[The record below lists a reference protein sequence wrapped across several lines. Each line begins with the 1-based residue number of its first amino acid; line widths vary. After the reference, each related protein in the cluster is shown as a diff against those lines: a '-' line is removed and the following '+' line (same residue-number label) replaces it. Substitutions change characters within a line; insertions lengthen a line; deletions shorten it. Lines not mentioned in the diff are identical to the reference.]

1 MILPDP
7 PRLPPPNN
15 SWLQGLLAFSTLVI
29 FVHVVLVALAVPMPR
44 RFRAISRGGRS
55 QSSRGPSRS
64 SRSRRGLRL
73 SSRSR
78 GRSRSNH
85 GLSRSSCQRS
95 QSRCGRSLSRRG
107 LSLSMRSRGRGRS
120 NRATRR
126 SSRQRSQSSSSE
138 NIQRSRMSSTV
149 EGRSQQSR
157 RRSSRVEGPA
167 EPKVQQQPAAPRRS
181 SRVEGR
187 PHLKVNDQE
196 LSVGDATKYFGE
208 YGHVSAIWGNP
219 KGGLPYTVAVRRDD
233 IHKDRANLL
242 LYVTIDPS
250 IPISSDSDCKEFK
263 NPPLPSLSIR
273 KKARKL
279 LAASCPPAGRGARV
293 QLVEQVVLAWGHEGV
308 HREPSGTRLEAQRGR
323 HRLRHAQGGRSA
335 SAGDAADAGWG
346 GQHDGGCRPGD
357 ARLIRKALAASG
369 A

>member
-1 MILPDP
+1 MVVPGLENGPQKFKTALGGQTPAILTRRDDQPGARRDQ
-7 PRLPPPNN
+7 PPPAF
-15 SWLQGLLAFSTLVI
+15 SDRRHFGSSARARCTWTFVATMGARGDQSGETRPIRPTTCGAARGLLAFSTLVI
-29 FVHVVLVALAVPMPR
+29 FVNVVLVALVVPMPR

-64 SRSRRGLRL
+64 SRSRRGLSL

-85 GLSRSSCQRS
+85 GLIRSSCQRS

-138 NIQRSRMSSTV
+138 NIQRSRRSSTV

-263 NPPLPSLSIR
+263 NPPLPSVSKR
-273 KKARKL
+273 KKVGGPAR
-279 LAASCPPAGRGARV
+279 RGAQTWR
-293 QLVEQVVLAWGHEGV
+293 
-308 HREPSGTRLEAQRGR
+308 R
-323 HRLRHAQGGRSA
+323 
-335 SAGDAADAGWG
+335 
-346 GQHDGGCRPGD
+346 
-357 ARLIRKALAASG
+357 
-369 A
+369 

>member
-1 MILPDP
+1 MSSSSSARGSRFAVILPDP
-7 PRLPPPNN
+7 PRLPPPTN
-15 SWLQGLLAFSTLVI
+15 SWLQGLLAFSKLVI
-29 FVHVVLVALAVPMPR
+29 FVNVVLVALVVPMPR

-73 SSRSR
+73 MSSRSR

-95 QSRCGRSLSRRG
+95 QSSRGRSRSRRG

-126 SSRQRSQSSSSE
+126 SSRQRRSHSSSSE

-196 LSVGDATKYFGE
+196 LSVGDATKCFGE

-263 NPPLPSLSIR
+263 NPPLPSFSKR
-273 KKARKL
+273 KKVGGAAR
-279 LAASCPPAGRGARV
+279 RGV
-293 QLVEQVVLAWGHEGV
+293 QTW
-308 HREPSGTRLEAQRGR
+308 RR
-323 HRLRHAQGGRSA
+323 
-335 SAGDAADAGWG
+335 
-346 GQHDGGCRPGD
+346 
-357 ARLIRKALAASG
+357 
-369 A
+369 